1 MNIEVCKKCGRTMRL
16 FYINKLL
23 FISCYNDDDFY
34 RYSCCLNKN
43 HMFYLPNDLELK
55 LKKESKI
62 IISND
67 NSCKRLIRNIKH
79 INCPYSFEQEV
90 ADEFEDM

>member
-1 MNIEVCKKCGRTMRL
+1 
-16 FYINKLL
+16 
-23 FISCYNDDDFY
+23 
-34 RYSCCLNKN
+34 
-43 HMFYLPNDLELK
+43 MFYLPNDLEVK

-62 IISND
+62 IISKD

-79 INCPYSFEQEV
+79 IHCPYSFEQEV